1 MRAPLKVE
9 KLRSDDFPEM
19 ADWMSKLSHRNNID
33 TAIFNYP
40 ATETLK
46 ASNGKGLLYMPFQKT
61 FMLESLAFN
70 PEATNTEKALALRE
84 IMSVVTWEARNK
96 GIGEIY
102 FLCSDLETQTF
113 VEHHGFEPMTPEAH
127 KMPKA
132 KGQVSEQAFADTMRL
147 YRLKL

>member
-1 MRAPLKVE
+1 MRTPLKVE
-9 KLRSDDFPEM
+9 QMKLGDMPEM

-33 TAIFNYP
+33 TRIFEYP

-61 FMLESLAFN
+61 YMLESLAFN

-84 IMSVVTWEARNK
+84 MFSVIAWEARNK
-96 GIGEIY
+96 GIGEVY
-102 FLCSDLETQTF
+102 FLCADRETKAF
-113 VEHHGFEPMTPEAH
+113 VEHHGFEAMTACTEENQ
-127 KMPKA
+127 M
-132 KGQVSEQAFADTMRL
+132 QL